1 MTCVHNESEQAHL
14 IATSTDVLY
23 YWFTGWQPAIGLD
36 DIKSGVH
43 LKGISGNIQAR
54 LAIQVANVRT
64 DNPSTPAILESSY
77 SNTQDRCTGVL
88 DVSATTSTPM
98 FVRFGVAYNL
108 SSGTTP
114 GQADVSVDFSW
125 PACGQAAGGG
135 TFALLA
141 PDTNSRYQAIS
152 GWIPAIFADI
162 AKAAIVVTATI
173 GNFRCQLAYRTATS
187 FKESTSGWSS
197 NLEELWHGGNGEYTT
212 GEKTLSAS
220 SSMWVQVGIEYSL
233 SSGTNGSA
241 QVSVAAAVRRA

>member
-1 MTCVHNESEQAHL
+1 MTCVNNESEEAHL
-14 IATSTDVLY
+14 IVTSTDVLY

-36 DIKSGVH
+36 SIKSGVH
-43 LKGISGNIQAR
+43 LKGITGNFQAR
-54 LAIQVANVRT
+54 LAIQVASVRT
-64 DNPSTPAILESSY
+64 DNPSAPALLETAY
-77 SNTQDRCTGVL
+77 SNSPDRCSGVL
-88 DVSATTSTPM
+88 DVSASTSTPM

-108 SSGTTP
+108 SSGSTP
-114 GQADVSVDFSW
+114 GQADVRVDLSW

-162 AKAAIVVTATI
+162 VKAAIVVTATI
-173 GNFRCQLAYRTATS
+173 GNFRCQLAFRTATS
-187 FKESTSGWSS
+187 VKESPSAWSS
-197 NLEELWHGGNGEYTT
+197 NLEELWHGGNGEFTT
-212 GEKTLSAS
+212 GEKTLSVS
-220 SSMWVQVGIEYSL
+220 SSMWVQIGVEYSL